1 MWFSQRPL
9 AILTLGLAIALH
21 VWWPVPLPYGWLLP
35 DIGRYIVGSLLTAAG
50 VSLIAA
56 AERLFYRARENPTP
70 ASPSDQ
76 LFAQGVYRI
85 SRNPMYTGAAI
96 IRVGI
101 ALLLNSSWFLVLAVM
116 MLVVVKY
123 LIVLPEESYLE
134 HRFGDKYRQY
144 KQSVRR
150 WL

>member
-35 DIGRYIVGSLLTAAG
+35 DSGRYIVGSLLAAAG
-50 VSLIAA
+50 LSLIAA
-56 AERLFYRARENPTP
+56 AEYLFYRARENPTP
-70 ASPSDQ
+70 STPSDT
-76 LFAQGVYRI
+76 LFVAGAYRI
-85 SRNPMYTGAAI
+85 SRNPMYSGAAM

-101 ALLLNSSWFLVLAVM
+101 ALLLNSSWFLALAVV
-116 MLVVVKY
+116 MLIVVKY
-123 LIVLPEESYLE
+123 LVVLPEEAYLE
-134 HRFGDKYRQY
+134 YRFGDKYRHY

>member
-1 MWFSQRPL
+1 
-9 AILTLGLAIALH
+9 
-21 VWWPVPLPYGWLLP
+21 LPYGSLLP

-56 AERLFYRARENPTP
+56 AEHLFYRARENPTP

-76 LFAQGVYRI
+76 LFAQGVYRV

-134 HRFGDKYRQY
+134 HRFGDKYRQH

>member
-9 AILTLGLAIALH
+9 AVLTLGLAIALH
-21 VWWPVPLPYGWLLP
+21 VWWPVPLPYGWLIP
-35 DIGRYIVGSLLTAAG
+35 AIGRHILGSLLTAAG

-56 AERLFYRARENPTP
+56 AVYLFYRARENPTP
-70 ASPSDQ
+70 SSPSDQ

-101 ALLLNSSWFLVLAVM
+101 ALFLNSSWFLALAVV

-123 LIVLPEESYLE
+123 LVVLPEESYLE
-134 HRFGDKYRQY
+134 HRFGNAYRQY